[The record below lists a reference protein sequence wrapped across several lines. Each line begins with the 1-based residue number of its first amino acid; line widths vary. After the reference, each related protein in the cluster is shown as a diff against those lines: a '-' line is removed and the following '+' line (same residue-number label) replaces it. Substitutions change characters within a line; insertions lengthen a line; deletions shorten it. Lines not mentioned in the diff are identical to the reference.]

1 MNWTR
6 STSRL
11 ARGVAAAVVLAGAL
25 AAGSQSALAQGKG
38 GARALEGVW
47 AVRVQLRDC
56 ATGAALGPSFLS
68 LVTFARGGTIV
79 ESGGGP
85 GFAPDQ
91 RSGGHG
97 TWRYQGAS
105 TYTQRMVALIR
116 FDTAPGMGTPGFR
129 AGWQIVTHTV
139 TLLDRGQA
147 TSRGTNEFYDS
158 NGQLYRSGCS
168 TAEAERFE

>member
-6 STSRL
+6 SSSRL
-11 ARGVAAAVVLAGAL
+11 ARGVAAALVLAGTL
-25 AAGSQSALAQGKG
+25 AAGSHAALAQGKG

-47 AVRVQLRDC
+47 AVRVQLRNC

-85 GFAPDQ
+85 GFAPGQ
-91 RSGGHG
+91 RSTGHG
-97 TWRYQGAS
+97 TWTHEGGS
-105 TYTQRMVALIR
+105 TFVQRMITLVL
-116 FDTAPGMGTPGFR
+116 FDTPAGPAGPGFL
-129 AGWQIVTHTV
+129 AGWQRVTHTITV
-139 TLLDRGQA
+139 VNPNHA
-147 TSRGTNEFYDS
+147 TSHGTNEFYDS